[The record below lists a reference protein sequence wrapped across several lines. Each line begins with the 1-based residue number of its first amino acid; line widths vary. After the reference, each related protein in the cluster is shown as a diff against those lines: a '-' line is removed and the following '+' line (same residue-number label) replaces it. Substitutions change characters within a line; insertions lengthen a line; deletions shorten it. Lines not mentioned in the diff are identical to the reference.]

1 MFFCIFRFSQH
12 GLNPACRPAS
22 CKSFVLEFFCQK
34 SGGDS
39 FFPMYVVQG
48 QHGLRVVEVCAFAA
62 TNLLSLRGMP
72 CRCSPFVSMFLC
84 GALLPKRGVPSSEHH
99 SVHHLGRKAA
109 LQCNVWTTS
118 IHRVIR
124 TDPVHY
130 VSLGVLIHIYCF
142 FCWKLSAGVP
152 KRGCHFGPPFLV
164 LCIVFLPFRTQK
176 GVHFG
181 PPFWRPSGPILESQ
195 GGVQDPRCW
204 KLYIGMS
211 QTARILTKSCM
222 DSRGL
227 HKAASIHNAQAL
239 ILYDVPKVK
248 TSETHVTWQQC
259 P

>member
-1 MFFCIFRFSQH
+1 MFLSAIWRRLLFSNVCCT
-12 GLNPACRPAS
+12 GATRPAR
-22 CKSFVLEFFCQK
+22 
-34 SGGDS
+34 GR
-39 FFPMYVVQG
+39 
-48 QHGLRVVEVCAFAA
+48 GLRICCDQSAFFAWHAMPLFAVC
-62 TNLLSLRGMP
+62 LHVPLRSSTSKAG
-72 CRCSPFVSMFLC
+72 CPF
-84 GALLPKRGVPSSEHH
+84 KRTSFRSS
-99 SVHHLGRKAA
+99 SRVKGS

-130 VSLGVLIHIYCF
+130 VSLGVWIHSYWF
-142 FCWKLSAGVP
+142 FCWKWSACVP

-164 LCIVFLPFRTQK
+164 LCIVFLSLRTQK

-181 PPFWRPSGPILESQ
+181 PPFWRPWGPILESQ
-195 GGVQDPRCW
+195 GGVQAPRCW
-204 KLYIGMS
+204 KQYVGTS

-239 ILYDVPKVK
+239 ILSDVPKVK